1 MSYDDFFSLI
11 LSTAQVLDHNA
22 NENSQCKC
30 KTNKATKANSSKRK
44 NLRSIPIQPS
54 LLILDFY
61 QKMYGLNCHRRNAL
75 STLRSSVTEPS
86 PPLAKVTKSTAPE
99 LLMNPKSPT
108 IMILPCKLVEA
119 VMMLQLQPIR
129 FSVWFNVAEFTLC
142 QHS

>member
-1 MSYDDFFSLI
+1 MPMRIPSANARPTKPQRL
-11 LSTAQVLDHNA
+11 TAVQR
-22 NENSQCKC
+22 
-30 KTNKATKANSSKRK
+30 KT
-44 NLRSIPIQPS
+44 LRSIPIQPS

-61 QKMYGLNCHRRNAL
+61 QKMYGLNCHRRNTL

-86 PPLAKVTKSTAPE
+86 PSLAKVTKSTAPE

-129 FSVWFNVAEFTLC
+129 YSLWFNVAEFTLC

>member
-1 MSYDDFFSLI
+1 MPMRIPS
-11 LSTAQVLDHNA
+11 ANA
-22 NENSQCKC
+22 RPTKPQRLTEVQR
-30 KTNKATKANSSKRK
+30 KTQ
-44 NLRSIPIQPS
+44 RSIPIQPS

-86 PPLAKVTKSTAPE
+86 PSLAKVTKSTAPE
-99 LLMNPKSPT
+99 LLMDPKSPT

-129 FSVWFNVAEFTLC
+129 YSVWFNVAEFTLC

>member
-1 MSYDDFFSLI
+1 MPMRIPSANARPTKPQRL
-11 LSTAQVLDHNA
+11 TAVQR
-22 NENSQCKC
+22 
-30 KTNKATKANSSKRK
+30 KTQ
-44 NLRSIPIQPS
+44 RSIPIQPS

-61 QKMYGLNCHRRNAL
+61 QKMYRLNCHRRNAL

-86 PPLAKVTKSTAPE
+86 PSLAKVTKSTAPE

-129 FSVWFNVAEFTLC
+129 YSLWFNVAEFTLC

>member
-1 MSYDDFFSLI
+1 MPMRIPSANARPTKPQRL
-11 LSTAQVLDHNA
+11 TAVQ
-22 NENSQCKC
+22 
-30 KTNKATKANSSKRK
+30 RK

-86 PPLAKVTKSTAPE
+86 PSLAKVTKSTAPE

-108 IMILPCKLVEA
+108 IMILPSKLVEA

-129 FSVWFNVAEFTLC
+129 YSLWFNVAEFTLC

>member
-1 MSYDDFFSLI
+1 MPMRIPSANARPTKPQRL
-11 LSTAQVLDHNA
+11 TAVQR
-22 NENSQCKC
+22 
-30 KTNKATKANSSKRK
+30 KTQ
-44 NLRSIPIQPS
+44 RSIPIQPS

-61 QKMYGLNCHRRNAL
+61 QKMYRLNCHRRNAL

-86 PPLAKVTKSTAPE
+86 PSLAKVSKSTAPE
-99 LLMNPKSPT
+99 LLMDPKSPT

-129 FSVWFNVAEFTLC
+129 YSVWFNVAEFTLC

>member
-1 MSYDDFFSLI
+1 MPMRIPSANARPTKSQRL
-11 LSTAQVLDHNA
+11 TAVQR
-22 NENSQCKC
+22 
-30 KTNKATKANSSKRK
+30 KTQ
-44 NLRSIPIQPS
+44 RSIPIQPS

-86 PPLAKVTKSTAPE
+86 PSLAKVTKSTAPE
-99 LLMNPKSPT
+99 LLMDPKSPT

-129 FSVWFNVAEFTLC
+129 YSVWFNVAEFTLC

>member
-1 MSYDDFFSLI
+1 MPMRIPSANARPTKPQRL
-11 LSTAQVLDHNA
+11 TAVQ
-22 NENSQCKC
+22 
-30 KTNKATKANSSKRK
+30 RK

-86 PPLAKVTKSTAPE
+86 PSLAKVTKSTAPE
-99 LLMNPKSPT
+99 LLMDPKSPT

-129 FSVWFNVAEFTLC
+129 YSLWFNVAEFTLC

>member
-1 MSYDDFFSLI
+1 MPMRIPSANARPTKPQRL
-11 LSTAQVLDHNA
+11 TAVQR
-22 NENSQCKC
+22 
-30 KTNKATKANSSKRK
+30 KTIS
-44 NLRSIPIQPS
+44 SIPIQPS

-61 QKMYGLNCHRRNAL
+61 QKMYGLYCHRRNAL

-86 PPLAKVTKSTAPE
+86 PSLAKVTKSTAPE
-99 LLMNPKSPT
+99 LLMDPKSPT

-129 FSVWFNVAEFTLC
+129 YSLWFNVAEFTLC

>member
-1 MSYDDFFSLI
+1 MLVPDGFNKFNNNDP
-11 LSTAQVLDHNA
+11 A
-22 NENSQCKC
+22 NERPTKPQRLTAVQR
-30 KTNKATKANSSKRK
+30 KT
-44 NLRSIPIQPS
+44 LRSNPIQPF

-61 QKMYGLNCHRRNAL
+61 QKMYGLNCHRRNTL

-86 PPLAKVTKSTAPE
+86 PSLAKVTKSTAPE
-99 LLMNPKSPT
+99 LLMDPKSPT

-129 FSVWFNVAEFTLC
+129 YSLWFNVAEFTLC

>member
-1 MSYDDFFSLI
+1 MPMRIPSANARPTKPQRL
-11 LSTAQVLDHNA
+11 TAVQR
-22 NENSQCKC
+22 
-30 KTNKATKANSSKRK
+30 KTQ
-44 NLRSIPIQPS
+44 RSIPIQPS

-86 PPLAKVTKSTAPE
+86 PSLAKVTKSTAPE
-99 LLMNPKSPT
+99 LLMDPKSPT

-129 FSVWFNVAEFTLC
+129 YSVWFNVAEFTLC